1 MTIQDAP
8 VDGKVDPAAVAG
20 HANDARGARPAA
32 EQPGTR
38 ARNPLLWVPTLYA
51 AESLPFNAVILV
63 SVMMY
68 KSFGLSDSTIA
79 FWTAWLLLP
88 WALKPFFGPFLETR
102 KSKKGIVVITQMF
115 AGACFGVMAFCLP
128 LPFWFQASLSVFAIM
143 AFNSATHDMAADGL
157 YIDALDTVGQAK
169 YVGVQSGFWNI
180 GQVMAQGGL
189 TILAGKLEV
198 KYDIVPAWAIVWG
211 AFGAIMLGFAAYH
224 AVMAP
229 RGRAPAALATGFSE
243 ILGSFRDVTT
253 DFFLKKNI
261 WWLIA
266 FALLFRTAEGQIE
279 KIAQLFMRAKLADG
293 GLGLSTADVGLAYGT
308 AGTIGMVAG
317 SLAGGWFASKVG
329 LKKSVVPL
337 AIIMNVPNALFTFL
351 ATTQNAKLWVVIAC
365 ASVEKFS
372 LGMGFVAMTLVLM
385 QQMAPGKYST
395 AHYGFATALMNVG
408 MMVPSMTSGFVSDAL
423 GYKHFFVYI
432 LVMGLPSIIISVL
445 VPIRD
450 DAGSADVPAGER
462 GRIIQTG
469 AWATA
474 LATGSLYL
482 FITFNGVVTGPL
494 FFGQPITWAYVLIL
508 AVLAVIGFALLG
520 FGVKTALEARALV
533 RKLGVAVKNQSTL
546 AIVLAVIATVAWT
559 GSMRLLW
566 AKQQS
571 MIALREECATSHELK
586 ACEPVCKNDSTYDV
600 CQGVMQARTA
610 EFDAN
615 PDDTA
620 RAKTALDVTRLT
632 LETGC
637 FVKRRADDC
646 VSLGDMSATPGKWLK
661 AGVEEDVCE
670 AKRYYL
676 KACTLKDARACGL
689 ADAAKAKIASEKIDC
704 AKTSAPSGE

>member
-8 VDGKVDPAAVAG
+8 VEAKVDVDAGGHAAVG
-20 HANDARGARPAA
+20 
-32 EQPGTR
+32 EKVTR
-38 ARNPLLWVPTLYA
+38 TRSPLLWVPTLYA

-79 FWTAWLLLP
+79 FWTSWLLLP
-88 WALKPFFGPFLETR
+88 WALKPFFGPLLETR
-102 KSKKGIVVITQMF
+102 KSKKGIVVVTQTF

-198 KYDIVPAWAIVWG
+198 KYEIVPAWAIVWA
-211 AFGAIMLGFAAYH
+211 AFGAIMLAFAAYH

-229 RGRAPAALATGFSE
+229 RGRAAALATGASD
-243 ILGSFRDVTT
+243 ILKSFREVST

-279 KIAQLFMRAKLADG
+279 KIAQLFMRAKVVDG

-317 SLAGGWFASKVG
+317 SMVGGWFSAKVG

-337 AIIMNVPNALFTFL
+337 ALILNIPNVLFTYL
-351 ATTQNAKLWVVIAC
+351 AASQNSRLWVVIAC

-385 QQMAPGKYST
+385 QQMAPGKFST

-408 MMVPSMTSGFVSDAL
+408 MMVPSMTSGFVSDLL
-423 GYKHFFVYI
+423 GYKRFFIYI
-432 LVMGLPSIIISVL
+432 LAMGLPSIIISVL

-450 DAGSADVPAGER
+450 DAGSAEVPEGER
-462 GRIIQTG
+462 GKAIQTA

-474 LATGSLYL
+474 LTAGSLYL
-482 FITFNGVVTGPL
+482 FVTFNGVVTGPL
-494 FFGQPITWAYVLIL
+494 FFGQPISLGYVVIL
-508 AVLAVIGFALLG
+508 CVLAIFGFLLLG
-520 FGVKTALEARALV
+520 FGVKTALEARAIV

-546 AIVLAVIATVAWT
+546 AIVLAVVATIAWT
-559 GSMRLLW
+559 GSLQLLW

-571 MIALREECATSHELK
+571 MVALRADCASSHELA

-600 CQGVMQARTA
+600 CQRVMQARTA
-610 EFDAN
+610 EFDAS
-615 PDDTA
+615 PDDSSK
-620 RAKTALDVTRLT
+620 AKVALDVTRLT

-637 FVKRRADDC
+637 FGQQRADDC
-646 VSLGDMSATPGKWLK
+646 VSLGEMSATPGKWQK
-661 AGVEEDVCE
+661 AGLEEDVCE
-670 AKRYYL
+670 AKRYYV
-676 KACTLKDARACGL
+676 KACTLKDTRGCQL
-689 ADAAKAKIASEKIDC
+689 ADAAKAKISAEKVNC
-704 AKTSAPSGE
+704 AKTDAPSGE